1 MKKIL
6 IIDDEQL
13 IVLSTRYALEYFGY
27 TALES
32 YNGEEGLLKANT
44 DQPDLILLDIMMP
57 GMDGWEVLSRLK
69 ESESTQRIPVILFTA
84 KEYYNG
90 KQLAN
95 EKGAA
100 DFLPKPFDPENLH
113 QLIEDNTPKVGEK

>member
-13 IVLSTRYALEYFGY
+13 IVLSTRYALEFFGY
-27 TALES
+27 AALES
-32 YNGEEGLLKANT
+32 YNGEDGLRKASA
-44 DQPDLILLDIMMP
+44 DHPDLILLDVMMP
-57 GMDGWEVLSRLK
+57 GMDGWEVLSKLK
-69 ESESTQRIPVILFTA
+69 SSEVTKNIPVILFTA

-100 DFLPKPFDPENLH
+100 DFLAKPFDPDNLR
-113 QLIEDNTPKVGEK
+113 QLIENNTKKEGIQ